1 MRSIT
6 MRWLNLPGVLALLLL
21 AACGS
26 AQATATGTARD
37 TSQASGANG
46 EATTVTVAATDFRFA
61 LDKAEV
67 GAGMVTFVLRNDG
80 SSPHDLKVS
89 GNGLDRK
96 TAAIG
101 RGETAS
107 LAVELRPGTYRVLC
121 TVPGHELLGMKATI
135 TVH

>member
-1 MRSIT
+1 

-21 AACGS
+21 AACGN

-37 TSQASGANG
+37 TSQASGTNG
-46 EATTVTVAATDFRFA
+46 EATTVMVAATDYRFA
-61 LDKAEV
+61 LDKVEV
-67 GAGMVTFVLRNDG
+67 GAGTVTFMLRNDG
-80 SSPHDLKVS
+80 ASPHDLKVS
-89 GNGLDRK
+89 GNGVDRK

-107 LAVELRPGTYRVLC
+107 LAVELQPGTYRVVC